1 MNINSLPTKVK
12 KQIKPI
18 LKDETPVSV
27 VRMSGSVDGNTGEGY
42 VIALIDRICLSIRS
56 LGCYDYVMREMF
68 YEKDIELIV
77 LRKEK
82 YNLLMELTVG
92 GKLLVLKFS
101 SYQEDLLYPIIEQW
115 SKDKGLE
122 PGASA
127 TQIVRLM
134 ETEKG
139 VLSPYAAATALLIF
153 MATADGDI
161 SAEEDEYIKRFCGDD
176 KAVLGPAYDYYK
188 GHEFDDLLV
197 ILAKMDHQ
205 QKMCVF
211 ANTMDVSMIDGVLH
225 KVEQEMMLKC
235 ARTVGL
241 SDEDIGR
248 VREILLVKNQISVL
262 CG

>member
-1 MNINSLPTKVK
+1 MNIHSLPTKVR

-18 LKDETPVSV
+18 LKDEKAVSI

-42 VIALIDRICLSIRS
+42 VIALMDRICLFTRN
-56 LGCYDYVMREMF
+56 LGCYDYMMYEMS

-82 YNLLMELTVG
+82 YNLLMELTVEG
-92 GKLLVLKFS
+92 RLLVLKFS
-101 SYQEDLLYPIIEQW
+101 SYQEDLLRPIIEQW
-115 SKDKGLE
+115 SKGKGLE
-122 PGASA
+122 SGASA

-139 VLSPYAAATALLIF
+139 VLSPYVAATALLIF

-161 SAEEDEYIKRFCGDD
+161 SAEEEKYIKRFCGDD
-176 KAVLGPAYDYYK
+176 KAILGPAYDYYN
-188 GHEFDDLLV
+188 GHEFADLLK
-197 ILAKMDHQ
+197 ILTKMDHQ
-205 QKMCVF
+205 QKMCVL
-211 ANTMDVSMIDGVLH
+211 ANAMDVSMVDGVLH
-225 KVEQEMMLKC
+225 KIEQEMMLKC